1 MTETHHVSE
10 REFKFGLSTVE
21 RLNRHLFE
29 EKPDIRVSE
38 FAEQNRVLPTN
49 TPFPG
54 PWSND
59 RTPYL
64 VEIMDNNSLYS
75 EIQHTIFMK
84 PAQIGATAAGE
95 NVTVY
100 WMKIGADILHL
111 TATEDLL
118 LRWSTKRLEPAID
131 SCGLRSKIF
140 AQNAA
145 KASKRTGDRA
155 LSKEFFGGS
164 WTGASAGSPASLRSD
179 SIRVLERDELSA
191 ARRKLV
197 TGEGRFDDVSLARTF
212 GYGDRR
218 RVFDYSTPTVYGE
231 CLITELYESGDQ
243 RKFFVPCPLCGE
255 MQVLEWGHGFG
266 HENPNHGIHWE
277 LRDGR
282 VQRVWYVCPFCER
295 EILQRHKREM
305 MLIASMGG
313 RAEWRP
319 TSTAYAAYVRSYS
332 INGLYSPV
340 GMLSWKEMVIRYL
353 KALESPDGMRS
364 FVNLYLGAPYR
375 ETGARPDW
383 TKVIELRGDYRA
395 GTVPKGVIF
404 LTASVDVQRGQEKE
418 DGRPARLEME
428 VCGHGIGYRT
438 WSIEHKVFEGST
450 ENEHEGAWADLA
462 KYWRETMMTYQR
474 ADGARFQIKMAYVD
488 SGDNTHTVYAFCG
501 MWQGVIPSKGMA
513 TVKRRK
519 DEPLDE
525 DMNRSIRRFRIA
537 NLEGGQI
544 LAEINGPFYK
554 KQVYTNLKIP
564 RKYDSPIQQANFCDF
579 PIDYGEDYYKQLT
592 AEEMIQEPDGNIS
605 FKKSS
610 ARPNEALD
618 LRVMVLAARDHYLD
632 QIVQFMKADAK
643 NRGYTAAALEGI
655 NSRTALEWMDSL
667 IKAAK

>member
-1 MTETHHVSE
+1 MRAGKKKEDLSTKEVMTGVSNIRQGCSEVWTPKSYMTVSE
-10 REFKFGLSTVE
+10 C
-21 RLNRHLFE
+21 
-29 EKPDIRVSE
+29 
-38 FAEQNRVLPTN
+38 AAQNRVMPAGSQ
-49 TPFPG
+49 FPG

-64 VEIMDNNSLYS
+64 VEIMDNLSAYS
-75 EIQHTIFMK
+75 GIQRTIVVK
-84 PAQIGATAAGE
+84 GTQLGLTTAAE
-95 NVTVY
+95 NGLGY
-100 WMKIGADILHL
+100 WMDSFPSKILFVSATQEILDVWVAL
-111 TATEDLL
+111 
-118 LRWSTKRLEPAID
+118 RLEKMID
-131 SCGLRSKIF
+131 DWGLRKKIF
-140 AQNAA
+140 SQSINRAN
-145 KASKRTGDRA
+145 KKTGDTTF
-155 LSKEFFGGS
+155 LKEFLGGFLRLVTAQS
-164 WTGASAGSPASLRSD
+164 GPALRNVD
-179 SIRVLERDELSA
+179 PRILFRDEIAGYPKTL
-191 ARRKLV
+191 R
-197 TGEGRFDDVSLARTF
+197 TGEGNPLAVSVARTDSW
-212 GYGDRR
+212 GTRKKI
-218 RVFDYSTPTVYGE
+218 FDFSTPIAIDD
-231 CLITELYESGDQ
+231 LIWPEYEAADM
-243 RKFFVPCPLCGE
+243 RRFFVPCPHCGE
-255 MQVLEWGHGFG
+255 KQILEFGHGFG
-266 HENPNHGIHWE
+266 IDDPGLGMQWE
-277 LRDGR
+277 LADGKIKK
-282 VQRVWYVCPFCER
+282 VWYVCSHCRKEIQNR
-295 EILQRHKREM
+295 EKRV
-305 MLIASMGG
+305 MLPGG
-313 RAEWRP
+313 EWRP
-319 TSTAYAAYVRSYS
+319 TSQSYDDKVRSYHVS
-332 INGLYSPV
+332 SLYSPP
-340 GMLSWKEMVIRYL
+340 GMLDWSEIVRDYL
-353 KALESPDGMRS
+353 AAEQTGADKMRS
-364 FVNLYLGAPYR
+364 FVNTRLGLPYR

-438 WSIEHKVFEGST
+438 WSIEHRVFEGST

-462 KYWRETMMTYQR
+462 NYWRETMMTYSR
-474 ADGARFQIKMAYVD
+474 ADGAKFQIKMAYVD

-564 RKYDSPIQQANFCDF
+564 RKYDTSIQQANFCDF

-618 LRVMVLAARDHYLD
+618 LRVLNLCARDHYLD

-667 IKAAK
+667 IKAQK